1 MLGSLNPSSW
11 FFILLGLLLCCYL
24 KVNQHRPTARS
35 PQPSVIQAVFSK

>member
-24 KVNQHRPTARS
+24 KLNQHTMARTTQA
-35 PQPSVIQAVFSK
+35 PYVQAVFYK